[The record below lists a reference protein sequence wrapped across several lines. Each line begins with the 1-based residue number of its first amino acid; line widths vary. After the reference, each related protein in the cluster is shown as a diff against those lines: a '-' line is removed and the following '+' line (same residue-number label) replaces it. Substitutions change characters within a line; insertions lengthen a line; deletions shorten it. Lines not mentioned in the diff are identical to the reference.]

1 MLVHFK
7 HMQGIKKL
15 VLFVIAVIIALP
27 VLGMIMEQHEYTI
40 ISNVSGVKVSFGG
53 QSYTSQKSKKTQV
66 AAPYSSIVE
75 FTFPENK
82 ENTYSV
88 SRENLPGDLIIKI
101 RRFVQGEYTIFITSR
116 ETLGEEM
123 RHIDVH

>member
-7 HMQGIKKL
+7 KMQRNKKS
-15 VLFVIAVIIALP
+15 VLFIFSVIIALP
-27 VLGMIMEQHEYTI
+27 VFGMIMEQHEYTI

-53 QSYTSQKSKKTQV
+53 QALTSKKSKKVQV
-66 AAPYSSIVE
+66 AAPYSMVVE

-101 RRFVQGEYTIFITSR
+101 RRFVQGEYTIFLTSR
-116 ETLGEEM
+116 ETGGEQM
-123 RHIDVH
+123 RHIDIQ

>member
-1 MLVHFK
+1 MLIHFK
-7 HMQGIKKL
+7 KMQVIKKS
-15 VLFVIAVIIALP
+15 VLFIISIIIAQP
-27 VLGMIMEQHEYTI
+27 VLGMSMEQHEYSI

-53 QSYTSQKSKKTQV
+53 QSLTSQKSKKTQV
-66 AAPYSSIVE
+66 AAPYSAVVE

-101 RRFVQGEYTIFITSR
+101 RRFVQGEYTIFLTSR
-116 ETLGEEM
+116 ETGGEQI
-123 RHIDVH
+123 RHIDVQ